1 MKDEGQHPDFNCAFE
16 NLFSLCM
23 HKKFQDGLED
33 IDKYS
38 DEIAVGNSPGLD
50 TWLGALTDLL
60 LHNVTVT

>member
-16 NLFSLCM
+16 KLASLCM

-38 DEIAVGNSPGLD
+38 DEIAVKISPGLD
-50 TWLGALTDLL
+50 TWLDAIKDLDF
-60 LHNVTVT
+60 